1 MNLKV
6 IVAGGGPAGAAVAMS
21 LAQQGHTATLYEAY
35 PPPLQVVEKNSPKAY
50 VISLGKRGQDGLQA
64 ATGITP
70 ESVQNGILSANFVRQ
85 TVEKPSLMKRA
96 FASLVVPRKALA
108 AHVLEQAGKQGVKVL
123 YEHRLVDIEFD
134 KRQVILDNKGMQV
147 NDSYDL
153 LIGADGSKSQ
163 VRALMNERL
172 DEFSVLREEQD
183 TMEYQVVTLPE
194 TPFPQWPADTVYSW
208 NNKKYNAI
216 SLGYPLA
223 SGEFLF
229 AVVFP
234 LGKFKEFKDA
244 HKETGNGYEDA
255 LASLFANVDVATQK
269 ELAAQLYQGEPAN
282 GGLCV
287 WLSALGS
294 ANHGVCLVGD
304 SGSAMWPSLGQ
315 GANCSL
321 ESASVFCQTFKDVS
335 ASSTT
340 NSPIELASQIVQE
353 FNERRHDDVT
363 AAVDLTFGGIGAK
376 TSRGAQNAP
385 LSYKLQIV
393 GMMFLNKITLGL
405 IPKPA
410 LFRLMLGEDIAYST
424 AHKFH
429 FRYEKFICLSAMGAV
444 SIPFLATWFLR

>member
-35 PPPLQVVEKNSPKAY
+35 PPPLQVEKNSPKAY
-50 VISLGKRGQDGLQA
+50 VISLGKRGQDGLEA

-70 ESVQNGILSANFVRQ
+70 ESVQNGILSLDFVRQ
-85 TVEKPSLMKRA
+85 TVKKPALQKRS
-96 FASLVVPRKALA
+96 FASLVVPRKVLA
-108 AHVLEQAGKQGVKVL
+108 AHVLERAREYGVKIH
-123 YEHRLVDIEFD
+123 YEHRVVDIEFD
-134 KRQVILDNKGMQV
+134 KRQVILDNKGKQV
-147 NDSYDL
+147 KDTYDL
-153 LIGADGSKSQ
+153 LIGADGSNSK
-163 VRALMNERL
+163 VRAIMNERL
-172 DEFSVLREEQD
+172 DDFSVLREEQD

-194 TPFPQWPADTVYSW
+194 TPFQQWPADTVYSW

-229 AVVFP
+229 AIVFP
-234 LGKFKEFKDA
+234 RGKFKEFKVSQ
-244 HKETGNGYEDA
+244 KETGNGYDDA
-255 LASLFANVDVATQK
+255 LASLFANLDVATQK
-269 ELAAQLYQGEPAN
+269 ELAAQLYKGEPAN

-287 WLSALGS
+287 WVSALGS
-294 ANHGVCLVGD
+294 IRQGVCLVGD

-321 ESASVFCQTFKDVS
+321 ESAAVFCQSFKDVVA
-335 ASSTT
+335 ASSITA
-340 NSPIELASQIVQE
+340 SPTEIANHIVQE
-353 FNERRHDDVT
+353 FNDRRHQDVT

-376 TSRGAQNAP
+376 TSRGSQNAP
-385 LSYKLQIV
+385 LSYKMQIV
-393 GMMFLNKITLGL
+393 GMMFLNRITAGL

-429 FRYEKFICLSAMGAV
+429 FGYEKLICLSAVAFV
-444 SIPFLATWFLR
+444 SVPFVTMWFLR

>member
-1 MNLKV
+1 
-6 IVAGGGPAGAAVAMS
+6 
-21 LAQQGHTATLYEAY
+21 
-35 PPPLQVVEKNSPKAY
+35 
-50 VISLGKRGQDGLQA
+50 
-64 ATGITP
+64 
-70 ESVQNGILSANFVRQ
+70 
-85 TVEKPSLMKRA
+85 
-96 FASLVVPRKALA
+96 
-108 AHVLEQAGKQGVKVL
+108 
-123 YEHRLVDIEFD
+123 
-134 KRQVILDNKGMQV
+134 
-147 NDSYDL
+147 
-153 LIGADGSKSQ
+153 
-163 VRALMNERL
+163 MNERL

-234 LGKFKEFKDA
+234 QGKFKEFKDA